1 MINILIIARET
12 KLIKELTA
20 RFIHSGLNCS
30 VAIDAEQALKQVKDR
45 SPDTI
50 LADINNAVDIRQ
62 VMDIPSRIGM
72 TKNPLVMLIVS
83 ETMLDNVANS
93 TGLADFIIKPCDI
106 NELFTRVQR
115 LVKRIKGADSKKVIK
130 RGNLVIDTASCDVFL
145 GGRLVELTFKEYEL
159 LRFLA
164 ASKGQVFT
172 REALLNKVWK
182 YDYLGGERTVDVHI
196 RRLRSKIVDV
206 DHTFIE
212 TVRNIG
218 YRFRKDV

>member
-145 GGRLVELTFKEYEL
+145 GGMV
-159 LRFLA
+159 
-164 ASKGQVFT
+164 G
-172 REALLNKVWK
+172 
-182 YDYLGGERTVDVHI
+182 
-196 RRLRSKIVDV
+196 
-206 DHTFIE
+206 
-212 TVRNIG
+212 
-218 YRFRKDV
+218 